1 VVAYYTSVYKY
12 IIPYLKG
19 RPQSLRRNP
28 NGIRDEGFFHKDT
41 GGSAPDW
48 VDKQLIWSDSANK
61 DINYI
66 VCNNK
71 PTLLYLANLGCIE
84 LNPWNSRT
92 QNLDNPDYLIMDID
106 PSENN
111 TFDQVVETALVIK
124 EILDKAG
131 ADCYCKT
138 SGATG
143 LHVYVPLNAK
153 YHYDQA
159 KDFAHLVA
167 TLAQEQ
173 LPNFTSLERTL
184 SKRGKNH
191 IYIDYLQNRRGQ
203 TLCSVYSLRPKT
215 KAPVSTPLEW
225 KEIKKGLDPKSFN
238 IKNTIKR
245 IEKKGDLFA
254 GVLKSGIDMV
264 KCIKKLEE

>member
-1 VVAYYTSVYKY
+1 M
-12 IIPYLKG
+12 
-19 RPQSLRRNP
+19 
-28 NGIRDEGFFHKDT
+28 
-41 GGSAPDW
+41 
-48 VDKQLIWSDSANK
+48 
-61 DINYI
+61 
-66 VCNNK
+66 
-71 PTLLYLANLGCIE
+71 ANLGCIE
-84 LNPWNSRT
+84 LNPWNSTT
-92 QNLDNPDYLIMDID
+92 QNLDNPNYLIMDID
-106 PSENN
+106 PSDNN
-111 TFDQVVETALVIK
+111 TFDQVVETALTIK

-143 LHVYVPLNAK
+143 LHVYVPLGGK
-153 YHYDQA
+153 YNYDHA

-167 TLAQEQ
+167 NLAHEQ
-173 LPNFTSLERTL
+173 LPEFTSLERML
-184 SKRGKNH
+184 NKRGKDH

-225 KEIKKGLDPKSFN
+225 KEVKKGLDPKSFN

-254 GVLKSGIDMV
+254 GVLKKGIDMM
-264 KCIKKLEE
+264 KCIKNLGE